1 MKNNLKLKHFPISY
15 FSMILGL
22 AGFTIAL
29 QRTEHLFEI
38 PHLIPLVVQLFTIA
52 SLGVILGSYTYKL
65 LRYPEAVKAEF
76 SHPIKLAFFP
86 TISISFLLLSVSFLG
101 QNMPVSK
108 YLWIIGTVLHLLFTF
123 KVINTWMHDSKFDI
137 KHMNPAWFIPAV
149 GNIIVPLAGVEHAPK
164 ELSWFFFSIGF
175 VFWIIL
181 LVIFFNRIIFHHPLP
196 QKLLPTLFI
205 LIAPPIVGFVA
216 YTKLTGEISEFG
228 MILYY
233 IGLFFTLLLL
243 SQIRMFSKLKFFLS
257 WWAYSFPLAAATIAS
272 ILMFHS
278 TQLLGFRIIAIAF
291 IALLSALILLLLT
304 RTAIAIFRQEI
315 CIEEAD

>member
-1 MKNNLKLKHFPISY
+1 MKNNLKLEYFPISY

-29 QRTEHLFEI
+29 QRTEHLFAI
-38 PHLIPLVVQLFTIA
+38 PHLIPFVVQLFTIA
-52 SLGVILGSYTYKL
+52 SLGVILGAYAYKL
-65 LRYPEAVKAEF
+65 WRYPQAVKAEF

-101 QNMPVSK
+101 QNMLISK

-149 GNIIVPLAGVEHAPK
+149 GNIIVPLAGVEHAPL

-243 SQIRMFSKLKFFLS
+243 SQIQMFSKIKFFLS

-278 TQLLGFRIIAIAF
+278 TQLAGFKVIAIAF
-291 IALLSALILLLLT
+291 IILLSALIILLLT